1 MKPHKNQQHRRSFQ
15 AECPA
20 GVSSRMAGT
29 SGLSKAGWRPG
40 GSRRGHGDRGR
51 IDQPSSRLLGLEGL
65 YPDRP
70 GPGARGWSDSG
81 AIMITMRQSVL
92 MFTPDRSS
100 DADLQPKSLRVRSP
114 APQVRHRVAQPP
126 DRRRYARVP
135 RYRLSLTVVLA
146 RTYLAIR
153 GTRSRARS
161 FSDVPRKWQ

>member
-100 DADLQPKSLRVRSP
+100 DADLQPKSLRVRPRRFVIGSP
-114 APQVRHRVAQPP
+114 SLLIVAATP
-126 DRRRYARVP
+126 
-135 RYRLSLTVVLA
+135 
-146 RTYLAIR
+146 
-153 GTRSRARS
+153 GCRAT
-161 FSDVPRKWQ
+161 DCP